1 MLIARKQLIV
11 ISLFACALLLGAW
24 VNTSSA
30 ALKCCYHGDVADLRL
45 AEVKVNL
52 EDGRTLPFG
61 ELFPDFAPSTS
72 FFTLTFPV
80 YRLDIARVVYPKLAA
95 MLAQYDANDNGF
107 IEEPELTVL
116 YMREA
121 ARGLDQPVTHL
132 GGKRPLG
139 AIFATSADVGG
150 LIRFVNR
157 RRSEMTPAARQ
168 TFDELD
174 LLRRDFRI
182 DGTEPGEQGS
192 GRSGG

>member
-1 MLIARKQLIV
+1 MLVARKQLIV
-11 ISLFACALLLGAW
+11 ISRLACALLLGAW
-24 VNTSSA
+24 ATTSSA
-30 ALKCCYHGDVADLRL
+30 ALECCYQGNVADLRL

-72 FFTLTFPV
+72 FFTRTFPV
-80 YRLDIARVVYPKLAA
+80 YRLDIARVVYPKLAVI
-95 MLAQYDANDNGF
+95 LAQYDANDNGS

-121 ARGLDQPVTHL
+121 ARGLDQPVTYL
-132 GGKRPLG
+132 GGKRRVR
-139 AIFATSADVGG
+139 AIFATSGDIDG
-150 LIRFVNR
+150 LIRLVNR

-174 LLRRDFRI
+174 LLRRDFRL
-182 DGTEPGEQGS
+182 DGTEPGEQGD
-192 GRSGG
+192 GGFGG